1 MLQCNILALFHIV
14 DVFLKSPFGA
24 AAGLTTIGAPAT
36 SRGLAMFLAAGD
48 LSPEATYR
56 LMSGIVVPRPIAW
69 ITTLS
74 PSGVV
79 NLAPFSCFTFV
90 SNKPPLLGVNIG
102 RKAGQRKDTG
112 ANIHALGEFVVN
124 IGDASQMV
132 AIHESSA
139 EHAPDV
145 SEAELLGLGTLPS
158 STVRVPRLADAPVSM
173 ECRLERVIAFGE
185 TGAEFFVGEV
195 TAFHL
200 RDGLMRDG
208 KVDTRALDPVCRI
221 GGPNYATLGE
231 IVTLRGM
238 QQTPKSVMG
247 AVTGA
252 VTDAATDGNRG

>member
-1 MLQCNILALFHIV
+1 MFIDA
-14 DVFLKSPFGA
+14 GA
-24 AAGLTTIGAPAT
+24 
-36 SRGLAMFLAAGD
+36 

-69 ITTLS
+69 ITS
-74 PSGVV
+74 VSESGVI

-90 SNKPPLLGVNIG
+90 SNKPPLLGVNVG
-102 RKAGQRKDTG
+102 RKAGRRKDTG
-112 ANIHALGEFVVN
+112 ANIHAMKEFVVN

-145 SEAELLGLGTLPS
+145 SETELLGLRTLPC

-173 ECRLERVIAFGE
+173 ECRLERVIEFGK
-185 TGAEFFVGEV
+185 TGAEFIVGEV
-195 TAFHL
+195 TMFHL
-200 RDGLMRDG
+200 RDGLVQDG
-208 KVDTRALDPVCRI
+208 KVDTKALDPVCRI

-238 QQTPKSVMG
+238 QQTPKSVMNG
-247 AVTGA
+247 D
-252 VTDAATDGNRG
+252 DAIR

>member
-1 MLQCNILALFHIV
+1 
-14 DVFLKSPFGA
+14 
-24 AAGLTTIGAPAT
+24 
-36 SRGLAMFLAAGD
+36 MFLDAGE

-69 ITTLS
+69 ISTLS
-74 PSGVV
+74 EAGVV

-102 RKAGQRKDTG
+102 RKAGRRKDTG

-124 IGDASQMV
+124 IGDASQLD

-139 EHAPDV
+139 EHPPEV
-145 SEAELLGLGTLPS
+145 SETELLGLATRPGT
-158 STVRVPRLADAPVSM
+158 TIRVPRLADAPISM
-173 ECRLERVIAFGE
+173 ECRLERVIAFGA
-185 TGAEFFVGEV
+185 TGAEFIVGEV

-200 RDGLMRDG
+200 RDGLLRDG

-238 QQTPKSVMG
+238 RQTPKAVMHGQDRG
-247 AVTGA
+247 AG
-252 VTDAATDGNRG
+252 

>member
-1 MLQCNILALFHIV
+1 MLQCNKSVLFHDV
-14 DVFLKSPFGA
+14 DFYRRRVA
-24 AAGLTTIGAPAT
+24 ARRARAAHNSSLAPTPPTPMSIDAR
-36 SRGLAMFLAAGD
+36 S

-74 PSGVV
+74 PTGVV
-79 NLAPFSCFTFV
+79 NLAPFSCFTFL

-158 STVRVPRLADAPVSM
+158 ETLRVPRLADAPVSM
-173 ECRLERVIAFGE
+173 ECKLQQVIPFGD
-185 TGAEFFVGEV
+185 TGAEFIVGEV
-195 TAFHL
+195 LRFHI
-200 RDGLMRDG
+200 REGLLHDG
-208 KVDTRALDPVCRI
+208 KIDTRALDPVCRI

-238 QQTPKSVMG
+238 QQTPKSVLRDTPG
-247 AVTGA
+247 
-252 VTDAATDGNRG
+252 

>member
-1 MLQCNILALFHIV
+1 
-14 DVFLKSPFGA
+14 
-24 AAGLTTIGAPAT
+24 
-36 SRGLAMFLAAGD
+36 MFLTASD

-69 ITTLS
+69 ITTVS
-74 PSGVV
+74 THGVI

-90 SNKPPLLGVNIG
+90 SNAPPMIGVNIG
-102 RKAGQRKDTG
+102 RKAGMRKDTG
-112 ANIHALGEFVVN
+112 TNIYALREFVVN

-139 EHAPDV
+139 EHPSDV
-145 SEAELLGLGTLPS
+145 SETELLGLATLPS
-158 STVRVPRLADAPVSM
+158 TTVRVPRLADAPVSM
-173 ECRLERVIAFGE
+173 ECRLERVIPFGN

-200 RDGLMRDG
+200 REGLMADG
-208 KVDTRALDPVCRI
+208 KVDTRALNPVCRI

-238 QQTPKSVMG
+238 QQTAKAVMN
-247 AVTGA
+247 
-252 VTDAATDGNRG
+252 DGSNAGR

>member
-1 MLQCNILALFHIV
+1 MLIDA
-14 DVFLKSPFGA
+14 GA
-24 AAGLTTIGAPAT
+24 
-36 SRGLAMFLAAGD
+36 

-69 ITTLS
+69 ITSVSAT
-74 PSGVV
+74 GVI

-90 SNKPPLLGVNIG
+90 SNKPPLLGVNVG
-102 RKAGQRKDTG
+102 RKAGRRKDTG
-112 ANIHALGEFVVN
+112 ANIHAMKEFVVN
-124 IGDASQMV
+124 IGNASQMV

-145 SEAELLGLGTLPS
+145 SETELLGLRTLPC

-173 ECRLERVIAFGE
+173 ECRLERVIEFGA
-185 TGAEFFVGEV
+185 TGAEFIVGEV
-195 TAFHL
+195 TMFHL
-200 RDGLMRDG
+200 RDGLVQDG

-238 QQTPKSVMG
+238 QQTPKSVMNG
-247 AVTGA
+247 D
-252 VTDAATDGNRG
+252 DAIR

>member
-1 MLQCNILALFHIV
+1 
-14 DVFLKSPFGA
+14 
-24 AAGLTTIGAPAT
+24 
-36 SRGLAMFLAAGD
+36 MFLDAGD

-69 ITTLS
+69 ITTVS
-74 PSGVV
+74 EDGVV

-90 SNKPPLLGVNIG
+90 SNKPPMLGVNIG

-112 ANIHALGEFVVN
+112 ANIHAMGEFVVN

-145 SEAELLGLGTLPS
+145 SETELLGLGTLPCR
-158 STVRVPRLADAPVSM
+158 TVRVPRLADAPVSM
-173 ECRLERVIAFGE
+173 ECKLERVSAVGQ
-185 TGAEFFVGEV
+185 TGAEFIVGEV

-200 RDGLMRDG
+200 RDGLLHDG
-208 KVDTRALDPVCRI
+208 KVDTRALNPVCRI

-238 QQTPKSVMG
+238 QQTAKTVM
-247 AVTGA
+247 
-252 VTDAATDGNRG
+252 DGGSGG